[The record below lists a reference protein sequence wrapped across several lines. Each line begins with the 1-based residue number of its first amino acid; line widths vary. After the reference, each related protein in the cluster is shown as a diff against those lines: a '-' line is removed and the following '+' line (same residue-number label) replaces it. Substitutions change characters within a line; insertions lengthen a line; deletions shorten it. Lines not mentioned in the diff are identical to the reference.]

1 MTREEGMLI
10 ELIDKVKRQGYA
22 INTLR
27 EEVEQL
33 KKESYGTKA
42 TSYRAK
48 KRAN

>member
-27 EEVEQL
+27 EEVEQ
-33 KKESYGTKA
+33 
-42 TSYRAK
+42 
-48 KRAN
+48 

>member
-33 KKESYGTKA
+33 KKD
-42 TSYRAK
+42 
-48 KRAN
+48 